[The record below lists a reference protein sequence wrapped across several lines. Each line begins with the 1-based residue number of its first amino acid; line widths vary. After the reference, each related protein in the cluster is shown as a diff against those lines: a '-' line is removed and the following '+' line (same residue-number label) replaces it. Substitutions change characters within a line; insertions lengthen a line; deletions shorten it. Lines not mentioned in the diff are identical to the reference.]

1 MSPQKTVNREDN
13 EALTGVIYKNVLLV
27 RFYGCNVR
35 FDRLSNFFIIT
46 FAFFKCVGRNYY
58 DGTNTNHRKKSR
70 FFKVFKLPGKKS
82 ITTVSKE
89 NFEKKSDDDD
99 GGFQQQIPQRFI
111 DR

>member
-1 MSPQKTVNREDN
+1 MV
-13 EALTGVIYKNVLLV
+13 
-27 RFYGCNVR
+27 VR

-46 FAFFKCVGRNYY
+46 FTFFKCVGRNYY
-58 DGTNTNHRKKSR
+58 DGTNTNHREKKL